1 LAAETHEV
9 SDMNEQEQLNQLYA
23 LLGVSTFAAA
33 TTAINGFNA
42 FFGEAKALT
51 GESSTDKVLASAK
64 DACAF
69 RGRIEKA
76 TNKAGDEAHGVV
88 LAALESHKELPGL
101 RAQVAELQAK
111 TTQQELDTMLAKAID
126 DKKLTPAQEQN
137 YRDQVASGDLT
148 LKGCKSVLDSLH
160 PIPALQN
167 VAPPATSQDAG
178 SVQGAADEPMKHNGK
193 TWSDMAPSERA
204 ALKRSDLATYNA
216 MRIQALAK

>member
-1 LAAETHEV
+1 MT
-9 SDMNEQEQLNQLYA
+9 EQEQLNQLYA
-23 LLGVSTFAAA
+23 LLGVSSFAAA
-33 TTAINGFNA
+33 TAAINGFNG
-42 FFGEAKALT
+42 FLTEAEKQT
-51 GESSTDKVLASAK
+51 GKRSADALASCT
-64 DACAF
+64 DALAF

-76 TNKAGDEAHGVV
+76 TNKAGDEAHGLV